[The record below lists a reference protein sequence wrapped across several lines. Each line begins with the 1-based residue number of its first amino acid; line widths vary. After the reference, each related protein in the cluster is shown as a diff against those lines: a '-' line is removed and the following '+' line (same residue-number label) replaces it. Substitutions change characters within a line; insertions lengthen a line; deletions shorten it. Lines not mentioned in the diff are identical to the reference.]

1 MLFRSDYYS
10 HKRSINQVSIVRQNL
25 RGIRISTGLIAIF
38 IVALFWSACSVKK
51 NNVVSRNY
59 HGMITHYNFYFNA
72 RERVKM
78 GSQSLA
84 TSHEDKY
91 DRVLSIFKYGDLNK
105 AKSVFPDMDEAMK
118 KVSIAIA
125 RNSMVLKGKKD
136 NKLEERNKWIDD
148 CYLQIGRAHV

>member
-1 MLFRSDYYS
+1 VR
-10 HKRSINQVSIVRQNL
+10 INSRVIKVS
-25 RGIRISTGLIAIF
+25 SSLIAILF
-38 IVALFWSACSVKK
+38 IAMFWSSCSTKK

-59 HGMITHYNFYFNA
+59 HGMITHYNFFFNA
-72 RERVKM
+72 RERVRT

-91 DRVLSIFKYGDLNK
+91 DRVLSIFKYGDLIK

-118 KVSIAIA
+118 KVSIAIS

-136 NKLEERNKWIDD
+136 NKVD
-148 CYLQIGRAHV
+148 